1 LTKYRIYLITKEY
14 YIPIRRSK
22 KVKVVA
28 AIDSFKGSMTSL
40 EVAAA
45 FEKGVKKVYKD
56 AEFIKIPLADGGEG
70 TVKALIDN
78 LDGKM
83 VNIKV
88 KDPLM
93 RDIDSFYGISG
104 DGKTAVI
111 EMAAAS
117 GLPLLSPDERNPLK
131 ATTFGTGELIKDA
144 LEKGCREFIIGIGG
158 SATNDAGTGM
168 LSALGYI
175 FLDENGNELEPNGEN
190 LINIKSF
197 KDDKVMKE
205 VSEAKFLIA
214 CDVDNPFY
222 GTNGAAHVYGKQK
235 GATGDIIK
243 ILDDGM
249 RNFSNVIEKIKKTDI
264 SNISGSG
271 AAGGLGGAFTA
282 FFNSELKPGIDI
294 ITEKIELENK
304 INGSDYVIT
313 GEGRIDFQSAMG
325 KTPSGVAKLAKK
337 YGIPVIAIGGS
348 VDDEIGNIY
357 DCGIT
362 AAFSIIDS
370 PMTLGEAMDT
380 KNAQRLVEKTAEQ
393 IFRLIKQNKKN

>member
-1 LTKYRIYLITKEY
+1 M
-14 YIPIRRSK
+14 
-22 KVKVVA
+22 KVVA
-28 AIDSFKGSMTSL
+28 AVDSFKGSMTSL

-304 INGSDYVIT
+304 INSSDYVIT

>member
-1 LTKYRIYLITKEY
+1 M
-14 YIPIRRSK
+14 
-22 KVKVVA
+22 KVVA

-117 GLPLLSPDERNPLK
+117 GLPLLSSNERNPLK

>member
-1 LTKYRIYLITKEY
+1 M
-14 YIPIRRSK
+14 
-22 KVKVVA
+22 KVVA

-40 EVAAA
+40 EVAEA

-175 FLDENGNELEPNGEN
+175 FMDENGNELEPNGEN

>member
-1 LTKYRIYLITKEY
+1 MKI
-14 YIPIRRSK
+14 
-22 KVKVVA
+22 VA

-40 EVAAA
+40 EVSEA

-56 AEFIKIPLADGGEG
+56 AEFLKIPLADGGEG
-70 TVKALIDN
+70 TVEALISN
-78 LDGKM
+78 LNGKM
-83 VNIKV
+83 INIRV

-93 RDIDSFYGISG
+93 RETDSFYGISG
-104 DGKTAVI
+104 DGKTAII

-144 LEKGCREFIIGIGG
+144 FEKGCREFIIGIGG

-168 LSALGYI
+168 LSALGYV
-175 FLDENGNELEPNGEN
+175 FLDENGNELVPNGEN
-190 LINIKSF
+190 LAKIRSF
-197 KDDKVMKE
+197 RDDKVIKE
-205 VSEAKFLIA
+205 VSKAKFLIA

-222 GTNGAAHVYGKQK
+222 GPNGAACVYGKQK
-235 GATGDIIK
+235 GATKEIIK
-243 ILDDGM
+243 ILDNGM
-249 RNFSNVIEKIKKTDI
+249 KNFSDVIKEIIETDI

-271 AAGGLGGAFTA
+271 AAGGLGGAFMA
-282 FFNSELKPGIDI
+282 FFNAELKPGIDI

>member
-1 LTKYRIYLITKEY
+1 M
-14 YIPIRRSK
+14 
-22 KVKVVA
+22 KVVA

-40 EVAAA
+40 EVSEA
-45 FEKGVKKVYKD
+45 FEKGVKKVYRD

-70 TVKALIDN
+70 TVEALIDN
-78 LDGKM
+78 LNGKM
-83 VNIKV
+83 ITIKV

-117 GLPLLSPDERNPLK
+117 GLPLLSLDERDPMK
-131 ATTFGTGELIKDA
+131 ASTFGTGQLIKDA
-144 LEKGCREFIIGIGG
+144 LDKGCREFIIGIGG

-168 LSALGYI
+168 LSALGYE
-175 FLDENGNELEPNGEN
+175 FLDENGNKLVPNGEN
-190 LINIKSF
+190 LAKVKTFN
-197 KDDKVMKE
+197 DDKVMKE
-205 VSEAKFLIA
+205 LSEARFLIA

-222 GTNGAAHVYGKQK
+222 GSNGAAYVYGKQK
-235 GATGDIIK
+235 GATEEVIKRLDEGMKNFSDII
-243 ILDDGM
+243 M
-249 RNFSNVIEKIKKTDI
+249 EIKKIDI
-264 SNISGSG
+264 SNISGAG
-271 AAGGLGGAFTA
+271 AAGGLGGAFMA

-294 ITEKIELENK
+294 ITEKIELEK
-304 INGSDYVIT
+304 SIKGSNYVIT
-313 GEGRIDFQSAMG
+313 GEGRIDFQTAMG

-357 DCGIT
+357 ECGIT

-370 PMTLGEAMDT
+370 PMTLNEAMDT

-393 IFRLIKQNKKN
+393 IFRVIKSNEKK

>member
-1 LTKYRIYLITKEY
+1 M
-14 YIPIRRSK
+14 
-22 KVKVVA
+22 KVVA

-40 EVAAA
+40 EVSEA

-56 AEFIKIPLADGGEG
+56 AEFLKIPLADGGEG

-78 LDGKM
+78 LDGEM
-83 VNIKV
+83 VNIRV

-93 RDIDSFYGISG
+93 RDVDSFYGISG

-117 GLPLLSPDERNPLK
+117 GLPLLDSDERDPMK
-131 ATTFGTGELIKDA
+131 ASTFGTGELIKDA

-158 SATNDAGTGM
+158 SATNDAGIGM

-175 FLDENGNELEPNGEN
+175 FLDENGDELNPNGEN
-190 LINIKSF
+190 LLKIKSF
-197 KDDKVMKE
+197 RDDKVMKE

-222 GTNGAAHVYGKQK
+222 GSNGAAYVYGKQK
-235 GATGDIIK
+235 GATEEMIK
-243 ILDDGM
+243 ILDKGM
-249 RNFSNVIEKIKKTDI
+249 ENFSNVIRDIKKSDI
-264 SNISGSG
+264 SNISGAG
-271 AAGGLGGAFTA
+271 AAGGLGGAFMA

-294 ITEKIELENK
+294 ITEKIELEK
-304 INGSDYVIT
+304 SIKGSDYVIT
-313 GEGRIDFQSAMG
+313 GEGRIDFQTAMG

-357 DCGIT
+357 ECGIT

-370 PMTLGEAMDT
+370 PMTLNEAMDT

-393 IFRLIKQNKKN
+393 IFRVIKSNEKK

>member
-1 LTKYRIYLITKEY
+1 MERI
-14 YIPIRRSK
+14 
-22 KVKVVA
+22 
-28 AIDSFKGSMTSL
+28 
-40 EVAAA
+40 

-190 LINIKSF
+190 LVNIKSF

-393 IFRLIKQNKKN
+393 IFRLIKK

>member
-1 LTKYRIYLITKEY
+1 MKI
-14 YIPIRRSK
+14 
-22 KVKVVA
+22 VA

-40 EVAAA
+40 EVSEA
-45 FEKGVKKVYKD
+45 FEKGVRKVYKD
-56 AEFIKIPLADGGEG
+56 AEFLKIPLADGGEG
-70 TVKALIDN
+70 TVEALIDN
-78 LDGKM
+78 LNGEM
-83 VNIKV
+83 INIKV

-93 RDIDSFYGISG
+93 RDVDSFYGISG

-117 GLPLLSPDERNPLK
+117 GLPLLGPEERNPMK
-131 ATTFGTGELIKDA
+131 ATTFGTGELIKNA

-168 LSALGYI
+168 LSALGYV
-175 FLDENGNELEPNGEN
+175 FLDENGNELIPNGEN
-190 LINIKSF
+190 LGNIKSF
-197 KDDKVMKE
+197 KDDKAMKE
-205 VSEAKFLIA
+205 LAEAKFLIA

-222 GTNGAAHVYGKQK
+222 GSNGAAYVYGKQK
-235 GATGDIIK
+235 GATEEVIK
-243 ILDDGM
+243 ILDNGM
-249 RNFSNVIEKIKKTDI
+249 RNFSDVIKELKNTDI
-264 SNISGSG
+264 SNVSGAG
-271 AAGGLGGAFTA
+271 AAGGLGGAFMA

-294 ITEKIELENK
+294 ITEKIELESK

-357 DCGIT
+357 ECGIT

-370 PMTLGEAMDT
+370 PMTLSEAMDT
-380 KNAQRLVEKTAEQ
+380 QNAQRLVEKTAEQ
-393 IFRLIKQNKKN
+393 IFRVIKQSRKR

>member
-1 LTKYRIYLITKEY
+1 M
-14 YIPIRRSK
+14 
-22 KVKVVA
+22 KVVA

-40 EVAAA
+40 EVSEA

-56 AEFIKIPLADGGEG
+56 AEFLKIPLADGGEG
-70 TVKALIDN
+70 TVKVLIDN
-78 LDGKM
+78 LDGEM
-83 VNIKV
+83 VNIRV

-93 RDIDSFYGISG
+93 RDVDSFYGISG

-117 GLPLLSPDERNPLK
+117 GLPLLDSDERDPMK
-131 ATTFGTGELIKDA
+131 ASTYGTGELIKDA

-158 SATNDAGTGM
+158 SATNDAGIGM

-175 FLDENGNELEPNGEN
+175 FLDENGDELNPNGEN
-190 LINIKSF
+190 LLKIKSF
-197 KDDKVMKE
+197 RDDKVMKE

-222 GTNGAAHVYGKQK
+222 GSNGAAYVYGKQK
-235 GATGDIIK
+235 GATEEMIK
-243 ILDDGM
+243 ILDKGM
-249 RNFSNVIEKIKKTDI
+249 ENFSNVIKDIKESDI
-264 SNISGSG
+264 SNISGAG
-271 AAGGLGGAFTA
+271 AAGGLGGAFMA

-294 ITEKIELENK
+294 ITEKIELEK
-304 INGSDYVIT
+304 SIKGSDYVIT
-313 GEGRIDFQSAMG
+313 GEGRIDFQTAMG

-357 DCGIT
+357 ECGIT

-370 PMTLGEAMDT
+370 PMTLNEAMDT

-393 IFRLIKQNKKN
+393 IFRVIKSNEKK

>member
-1 LTKYRIYLITKEY
+1 M
-14 YIPIRRSK
+14 
-22 KVKVVA
+22 KVVA

-117 GLPLLSPDERNPLK
+117 GLPLLSLDERNPLK

-304 INGSDYVIT
+304 INSSDYVIT

>member
-1 LTKYRIYLITKEY
+1 M
-14 YIPIRRSK
+14 
-22 KVKVVA
+22 KVVA

-235 GATGDIIK
+235 GATSSIIK

>member
-1 LTKYRIYLITKEY
+1 M
-14 YIPIRRSK
+14 
-22 KVKVVA
+22 KVVA
-28 AIDSFKGSMTSL
+28 AVDSFKGSMTSL

-337 YGIPVIAIGGS
+337 DGIPVIAIGGS

>member
-1 LTKYRIYLITKEY
+1 M
-14 YIPIRRSK
+14 
-22 KVKVVA
+22 KVVA

-56 AEFIKIPLADGGEG
+56 VEFIKIPLADGGEG

-83 VNIKV
+83 INIKV

-117 GLPLLSPDERNPLK
+117 GLPLLSLDERNPLK

-168 LSALGYI
+168 LSALGYT

-190 LINIKSF
+190 LINIRSF
-197 KDDKVMKE
+197 KDDKAMKE
-205 VSEAKFLIA
+205 LSEAKFLIA

-235 GATGDIIK
+235 GATSDIIK

-304 INGSDYVIT
+304 INSSDYVIT

>member
-1 LTKYRIYLITKEY
+1 M
-14 YIPIRRSK
+14 
-22 KVKVVA
+22 KVVA

-313 GEGRIDFQSAMG
+313 GEGRIDFQTAMG

-357 DCGIT
+357 ECGIT

>member
-1 LTKYRIYLITKEY
+1 M
-14 YIPIRRSK
+14 
-22 KVKVVA
+22 KVVA

-93 RDIDSFYGISG
+93 RDIDSFYGICG

-304 INGSDYVIT
+304 LNGSDYVIT

>member
-1 LTKYRIYLITKEY
+1 M
-14 YIPIRRSK
+14 
-22 KVKVVA
+22 KVVA

-40 EVAAA
+40 EVSEA

-56 AEFIKIPLADGGEG
+56 AEFLKIPLADGGEG
-70 TVKALIDN
+70 TVKVLIDN
-78 LDGKM
+78 LDGEM
-83 VNIKV
+83 VNIRV

-93 RDIDSFYGISG
+93 RDVDSFYGISG

-117 GLPLLSPDERNPLK
+117 GLPLLDSDERDPMK
-131 ATTFGTGELIKDA
+131 ASTFGTGELIKDA

-158 SATNDAGTGM
+158 SATNDAGIGM

-175 FLDENGNELEPNGEN
+175 FLDENGDELNPNGEN
-190 LINIKSF
+190 LLKIKSF
-197 KDDKVMKE
+197 RDDKVMKE

-222 GTNGAAHVYGKQK
+222 GSNGAAYVYGKQK
-235 GATGDIIK
+235 GATEEMIK
-243 ILDDGM
+243 ILDKGM
-249 RNFSNVIEKIKKTDI
+249 ENFSNVIKDIKESDI
-264 SNISGSG
+264 SNISGAG
-271 AAGGLGGAFTA
+271 AAGGLGGAFMA

-294 ITEKIELENK
+294 ITEKIELEK
-304 INGSDYVIT
+304 SIKGSDYVIT
-313 GEGRIDFQSAMG
+313 GEGRIDFQTAMG

-357 DCGIT
+357 ECGIT

-370 PMTLGEAMDT
+370 PMTLNEAMDT

-393 IFRLIKQNKKN
+393 IFRVIKSNEKK

>member
-1 LTKYRIYLITKEY
+1 MKI
-14 YIPIRRSK
+14 
-22 KVKVVA
+22 VA

-40 EVAAA
+40 EVSEA

-56 AEFIKIPLADGGEG
+56 AEFLKIPLADGGEG
-70 TVKALIDN
+70 TVEALISN
-78 LDGKM
+78 LNGKM
-83 VNIKV
+83 INIRV

-93 RDIDSFYGISG
+93 REIDSFYGISG
-104 DGKTAVI
+104 DGKTAII

-168 LSALGYI
+168 LSALGCV
-175 FLDENGNELEPNGEN
+175 FLDENGNELVPNGEN
-190 LINIKSF
+190 LAKIRSF
-197 KDDKVMKE
+197 RDDKVIKE
-205 VSEAKFLIA
+205 VSKAKFLIA

-222 GTNGAAHVYGKQK
+222 GPNGAACVYGKQK
-235 GATGDIIK
+235 GATKEIIK
-243 ILDDGM
+243 ILDNGM
-249 RNFSNVIEKIKKTDI
+249 KNFSDVIKEIIKTDI

-271 AAGGLGGAFTA
+271 AAGGLGGAFMA
-282 FFNSELKPGIDI
+282 FFNAELKPGIDI

-337 YGIPVIAIGGS
+337 HGIPVIAIGGS

-362 AAFSIIDS
+362 AAFSIMDS
-370 PMTLGEAMDT
+370 PMTLLEAMDT
-380 KNAQRLVEKTAEQ
+380 SNAKRLVEKTAEQ
-393 IFRLIKQNKKN
+393 IFRLIKQSKEK

>member
-1 LTKYRIYLITKEY
+1 M
-14 YIPIRRSK
+14 
-22 KVKVVA
+22 KVVA

-348 VDDEIGNIY
+348 VDDELGNIF

-370 PMTLGEAMDT
+370 PMTLGEAMNT

>member
-1 LTKYRIYLITKEY
+1 M
-14 YIPIRRSK
+14 
-22 KVKVVA
+22 KVVA

-56 AEFIKIPLADGGEG
+56 VEFIKIPLADGGEG

-83 VNIKV
+83 INIKV

-144 LEKGCREFIIGIGG
+144 LEKGCWEFIIGIGG

>member
-1 LTKYRIYLITKEY
+1 M
-14 YIPIRRSK
+14 
-22 KVKVVA
+22 KVVA

-304 INGSDYVIT
+304 INSSDYVIT

>member
-1 LTKYRIYLITKEY
+1 M
-14 YIPIRRSK
+14 
-22 KVKVVA
+22 KVAA

-40 EVAAA
+40 EVAEA

-83 VNIKV
+83 INIKV

-117 GLPLLSPDERNPLK
+117 GLPLLSLDERNPLK

-158 SATNDAGTGM
+158 SATNDAGIGM
-168 LSALGYI
+168 LSALGYV

-190 LINIKSF
+190 LINIRSF

-205 VSEAKFLIA
+205 VSKAKFLIA

-222 GTNGAAHVYGKQK
+222 GSNGAAYVYGKQK
-235 GATGDIIK
+235 GATNDIIK
-243 ILDDGM
+243 ILDEGM
-249 RNFSNVIEKIKKTDI
+249 INFSNVIKKIRKTDI

-348 VDDEIGNIY
+348 VDDEIGDIY

-370 PMTLGEAMDT
+370 PMTLNEAMDT
-380 KNAQRLVEKTAEQ
+380 ENAQRLVEKTAEQ

>member
-1 LTKYRIYLITKEY
+1 M
-14 YIPIRRSK
+14 
-22 KVKVVA
+22 KVAA

>member
-1 LTKYRIYLITKEY
+1 M
-14 YIPIRRSK
+14 
-22 KVKVVA
+22 KVVA

-235 GATGDIIK
+235 GATSDIIK

-348 VDDEIGNIY
+348 VDDEIGDIY

-370 PMTLGEAMDT
+370 PMTLNEAMDT
-380 KNAQRLVEKTAEQ
+380 ENAQRLVEKTAEQ

>member
-1 LTKYRIYLITKEY
+1 M
-14 YIPIRRSK
+14 
-22 KVKVVA
+22 KVVT

-40 EVAAA
+40 EVSEA
-45 FEKGVKKVYKD
+45 FERGIKKVYKD
-56 AEFIKIPLADGGEG
+56 AEVLKIPLADGGEG
-70 TVKALIDN
+70 TVQALIDN
-78 LDGKM
+78 LNGRM
-83 VNIKV
+83 VNIRV

-117 GLPLLSPDERNPLK
+117 GLPLLNPDERNPMK

-168 LSALGYI
+168 LSALGYV
-175 FLDENGNELEPNGEN
+175 FLDENGSELVPNGEN
-190 LINIKSF
+190 LLKIRNF
-197 KDDKVMKE
+197 KDDKVIKE
-205 VSEAKFLIA
+205 LKDARFLIA

-222 GTNGAAHVYGKQK
+222 GSNGAAYVYGKQK
-235 GATGDIIK
+235 GATK
-243 ILDDGM
+243 E
-249 RNFSNVIEKIKKTDI
+249 VIEKLDEGMKNFSEVIKKIKSIDI
-264 SNISGSG
+264 SKAAGAG
-271 AAGGLGGAFTA
+271 AAGGLGGAFMA
-282 FFNSELKPGIDI
+282 FFISELKPGIDI
-294 ITEKIELENK
+294 ITEKIELERK
-304 INGSDYVIT
+304 INDSDYVIT

-337 YGIPVIAIGGS
+337 YKIPVIAIGGS
-348 VDDEIGNIY
+348 IDDEIGNIY

-370 PMTLGEAMDT
+370 PMTLSEAMDT

-393 IFRLIKQNKKN
+393 IFRLIKNNKK

>member
-1 LTKYRIYLITKEY
+1 M
-14 YIPIRRSK
+14 
-22 KVKVVA
+22 KVVA
-28 AIDSFKGSMTSL
+28 AVDSFKGSMTSL

-222 GTNGAAHVYGKQK
+222 GTNGATHVYGKQK

-264 SNISGSG
+264 SNISGAG

-357 DCGIT
+357 DCGII

>member
-1 LTKYRIYLITKEY
+1 M
-14 YIPIRRSK
+14 
-22 KVKVVA
+22 KVVA

-235 GATGDIIK
+235 GATSDIIK

>member
-1 LTKYRIYLITKEY
+1 M
-14 YIPIRRSK
+14 
-22 KVKVVA
+22 KVVA

-83 VNIKV
+83 DNIKV

-144 LEKGCREFIIGIGG
+144 LEKGCWEFIIGIGG

>member
-1 LTKYRIYLITKEY
+1 M
-14 YIPIRRSK
+14 
-22 KVKVVA
+22 KVAA

-40 EVAAA
+40 EVAEA

-144 LEKGCREFIIGIGG
+144 LEKGCWEFIIGIGG

-348 VDDEIGNIY
+348 VDDEIGDIY

-370 PMTLGEAMDT
+370 PMTLNEAMDT
-380 KNAQRLVEKTAEQ
+380 ENAQRLVEKTAEQ

>member
-1 LTKYRIYLITKEY
+1 M
-14 YIPIRRSK
+14 
-22 KVKVVA
+22 KVVA

-40 EVAAA
+40 EVSEA

-56 AEFIKIPLADGGEG
+56 AEFLKIPLADGGEG

-78 LDGKM
+78 LDGEM
-83 VNIKV
+83 VNIRV

-93 RDIDSFYGISG
+93 RDVDSFYGISG

-117 GLPLLSPDERNPLK
+117 GLPLLDSDERDPMK
-131 ATTFGTGELIKDA
+131 ASTFGTGELIKDA

-158 SATNDAGTGM
+158 SATNDAGIGM

-175 FLDENGNELEPNGEN
+175 FLDENGDELNPNGEN
-190 LINIKSF
+190 LLKIKSF
-197 KDDKVMKE
+197 RDDKVMKE

-222 GTNGAAHVYGKQK
+222 GSNGAAYVYGKQK
-235 GATGDIIK
+235 GATEEMIK
-243 ILDDGM
+243 ILDKGM
-249 RNFSNVIEKIKKTDI
+249 ENFSNVIRDIKKSDI
-264 SNISGSG
+264 SNISGAG
-271 AAGGLGGAFTA
+271 AAGGLGGAFMA

-294 ITEKIELENK
+294 ITEKIELEK
-304 INGSDYVIT
+304 SIKGSDYVIT
-313 GEGRIDFQSAMG
+313 GEGRIDFQTAMG

-357 DCGIT
+357 ECGIT

-370 PMTLGEAMDT
+370 PMTLNEAMNT

-393 IFRLIKQNKKN
+393 IFRVIKSNEKK

>member
-1 LTKYRIYLITKEY
+1 M
-14 YIPIRRSK
+14 
-22 KVKVVA
+22 KVVA
-28 AIDSFKGSMTSL
+28 AVDSFKGSMTSL

-235 GATGDIIK
+235 GATEEMIK
-243 ILDDGM
+243 ILDKGM
-249 RNFSNVIEKIKKTDI
+249 ENFSNVIKDIKESDI
-264 SNISGSG
+264 SNISGAG
-271 AAGGLGGAFTA
+271 AAGGLGGAFMA
-282 FFNSELKPGIDI
+282 LFNSELKPGIDI
-294 ITEKIELENK
+294 ITEKIELEK
-304 INGSDYVIT
+304 SIKGSDYVIT
-313 GEGRIDFQSAMG
+313 GEGRIDFQTAMG

-357 DCGIT
+357 ECGIT

-370 PMTLGEAMDT
+370 PMTLNEAMDT

-393 IFRLIKQNKKN
+393 IFRVIKSNEKK

>member
-1 LTKYRIYLITKEY
+1 MKI
-14 YIPIRRSK
+14 
-22 KVKVVA
+22 VA

-40 EVAAA
+40 EVSEA

-56 AEFIKIPLADGGEG
+56 AEFLKIPLADGGEG
-70 TVKALIDN
+70 TVEALISN
-78 LDGKM
+78 LNGKM
-83 VNIKV
+83 INIRV

-93 RDIDSFYGISG
+93 REIDSFYGISG
-104 DGKTAVI
+104 DGKTAII

-168 LSALGYI
+168 LSALGYV
-175 FLDENGNELEPNGEN
+175 FLDENGNELVPNGEN
-190 LINIKSF
+190 LAKIRSF
-197 KDDKVMKE
+197 RDDKVIKE
-205 VSEAKFLIA
+205 VSKAKFLIA

-222 GTNGAAHVYGKQK
+222 GPNGAACVYGKQK
-235 GATGDIIK
+235 GATKEIIK
-243 ILDDGM
+243 ILDNGM
-249 RNFSNVIEKIKKTDI
+249 KNFSDVIKEIIETDI

-271 AAGGLGGAFTA
+271 AAGGLGGAFMA
-282 FFNSELKPGIDI
+282 FFNAELKPGIDI

-337 YGIPVIAIGGS
+337 HGIPVIAIGGS

-362 AAFSIIDS
+362 AAFSIMDS
-370 PMTLGEAMDT
+370 PMTLLEAMDT
-380 KNAQRLVEKTAEQ
+380 SNAKRLVEKTAEQ
-393 IFRLIKQNKKN
+393 IFRLIKQSKEK